1 MNSKKTLTLP
11 VVVTFVGDY
20 YDVDEITGVTQGW
33 IESALDDRDDV
44 EIVDFGEAT
53 IVEVPIDG

>member
-20 YDVDEITGVTQGW
+20 YDADEITGVTQGW
-33 IESALDDRDDV
+33 IEAALNDRDDV
-44 EIVDFGEAT
+44 EIVDFGEAE
-53 IVEVPIDG
+53 IAEVPIDG